1 MLLILSAAQLT
12 ILFGNAG
19 MSFCDGQGWV
29 CFIGNMVL
37 FCIFWWVL
45 CVWFCFGFFL
55 LFKSFR
61 SVRKCT
67 DGVTAAWGAVQVPGT
82 SYSESSLFS
91 GWLCHFFF
99 YFSHQQYRLD
109 CIEKEEQIASRYMKQ
124 VSKINSVN
132 VNQRVLCIQ
141 RK

>member
-12 ILFGNAG
+12 VLFGNAG

-29 CFIGNMVL
+29 CFVFFGG
-37 FCIFWWVL
+37 FCV
-45 CVWFCFGFFL
+45 FGFGFFFFL

-67 DGVTAAWGAVQVPGT
+67 AGVTAAWGAVQVPGS

-91 GWLCHFFF
+91 GWL
-99 YFSHQQYRLD
+99 
-109 CIEKEEQIASRYMKQ
+109 
-124 VSKINSVN
+124 
-132 VNQRVLCIQ
+132 
-141 RK
+141 